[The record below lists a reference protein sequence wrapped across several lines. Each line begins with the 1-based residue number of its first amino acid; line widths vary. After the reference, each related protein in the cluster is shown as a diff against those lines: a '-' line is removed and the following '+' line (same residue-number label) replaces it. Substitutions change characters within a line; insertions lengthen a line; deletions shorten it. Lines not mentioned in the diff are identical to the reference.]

1 MAQPASAWRTARA
14 QTCSWHVAASP
25 PCVTSGRPGV
35 PVGPGCDG
43 WASTDAA
50 SLWLESRTALLL
62 GRQRLEPSGSETGG
76 RPESTL
82 EAPDRTHRRLAA
94 APERTHRTNAPNE
107 RTERRSLRRPGRAI
121 TTYPHVVALATSRF
135 NVVVRSGPARQPRAP
150 IADPDRACGA
160 LPRAAS
166 ETTSGRVGHTR
177 AVVRWRRRDR
187 RVGAPRIRGCRPR
200 GPATQRSVG

>member
-43 WASTDAA
+43 SASTDAA

-94 APERTHRTNAPNE
+94 APERTHRTNVPNDDHSDDQAAP
-107 RTERRSLRRPGRAI
+107 
-121 TTYPHVVALATSRF
+121 
-135 NVVVRSGPARQPRAP
+135 
-150 IADPDRACGA
+150 
-160 LPRAAS
+160 
-166 ETTSGRVGHTR
+166 
-177 AVVRWRRRDR
+177 
-187 RVGAPRIRGCRPR
+187 
-200 GPATQRSVG
+200 

>member
-1 MAQPASAWRTARA
+1 VAQPASAWRTARA

-43 WASTDAA
+43 SASTDAA

-94 APERTHRTNAPNE
+94 APERTHRTTITQTTRPRHNDISACSCACNQQIQRRRAE
-107 RTERRSLRRPGRAI
+107 R
-121 TTYPHVVALATSRF
+121 
-135 NVVVRSGPARQPRAP
+135 PARQPRAP